1 MPIPF
6 LNRIISRIFGQASL
20 RAVLVISFVLP
31 VLTIVGLMGYLTA
44 IRPGEILL
52 VGSIGVGLVGA
63 IAFALESWILE
74 PLQYL
79 HFGTQ
84 TLTASGKDRDE
95 MRSPQTLEAGERR
108 TAECLG
114 DRFLKALTRWRQEA
128 REPHPLVCGRTDEL
142 GQLVRGFDRAIEL
155 VEESL
160 STCTLQLE
168 DVRRK
173 NEELQHL
180 DRLKDLFLA
189 STAHELR
196 TYFNGTIGMAESL
209 LEDGANGAGSQ
220 LDWQTQNLLAI
231 ASSGRRAYHFIND
244 ILDVSALKEGTLELQ
259 IQLLDLRTIVED
271 VWKTLQ
277 PLCDRHDLASLKGI
291 PANLPLV
298 RADENRLKQIFYHLI
313 GNAIK
318 LTNRGSIE
326 ICARQIASPDGAS
339 IEIAISDTGIG
350 IPEEQLARMLAFF
363 ERADSA
369 IVYEYGGTGVGLAI
383 VGKLVE
389 AHGGTLQVRSGLG
402 KGSQVTFTLPIRDRA
417 DRSFDRQPLQNPIH
431 PVSISH
437 EFGAITNPIRPIN
450 ATDRPLV
457 KVLVVDDD
465 PIHVR
470 AIVNYLVSE
479 NYEVYHAS
487 NGMEALA
494 ALEGRFDPNII
505 LLDLVMP
512 GMTGFEVCQK
522 IRQTFHSHDLP
533 IVMLTVQSQVNEV
546 MAGLDAG
553 ANDYLTKP
561 ISKHEL
567 IARIKTHLRLSNLN
581 AAYSR
586 FVPSQFLK
594 LLQKDSI
601 VDVKLGDHIHR
612 EMSILFSD
620 IRSFT
625 TLSEKMNPEE
635 NFKFINSYLSRMEPE
650 IMKNRGFI
658 DKYIGDSIMAL
669 FSGGAD
675 DAIRAAIAMLHK
687 LVEYNQHRQSIGYD
701 PIQIGI
707 GINTGSLML
716 GTVGGRNR
724 MDGTVISDAVNLAS
738 RIESLTKEYGVSL
751 LISHQTFAN
760 IENPNDYQI
769 RLVERLK
776 VKGKSESVAVF
787 EVFDGDP
794 PQLRDAKFETRGIF
808 EQGVLFYY
816 GSSFRKAAECFETCL
831 KTNPQD
837 RIAQIYLERCKKYHI
852 T

>member
-1 MPIPF
+1 M
-6 LNRIISRIFGQASL
+6 
-20 RAVLVISFVLP
+20 LP

>member
-1 MPIPF
+1 M
-6 LNRIISRIFGQASL
+6 
-20 RAVLVISFVLP
+20 VLP
-31 VLTIVGLMGYLTA
+31 VLVVLGLSLSLTSIDLGDAIVLGFAGLGFATIVAL
-44 IRPGEILL
+44 
-52 VGSIGVGLVGA
+52 A
-63 IAFALESWILE
+63 IASWILE
-74 PLQYL
+74 PVLYL
-79 HFGTQ
+79 RFGTQ
-84 TLTASGKDRDE
+84 TLTVLGESYSSDRVGKNTKSSLDPDR
-95 MRSPQTLEAGERR
+95 L
-108 TAECLG
+108 
-114 DRFLKALTRWRQEA
+114 LKALAQLRDSDRSA
-128 REPHPLVCGRTDEL
+128 HPLLSRRSDEL
-142 GQLVRGFDRAIEL
+142 GQLVGGFDRFVEFVEQSFVTLVSQKEEL
-155 VEESL
+155 QHQN
-160 STCTLQLE
+160 T
-168 DVRRK
+168 
-173 NEELQHL
+173 ELQHL
-180 DRLKDLFLA
+180 DRLKDLFLS

-209 LEDGANGAGSQ
+209 LEETSDSPS
-220 LDWQTQNLLAI
+220 DWQTQSLLAI

-244 ILDVSALKEGTLELQ
+244 ILDIALLKEGTIELQ
-259 IQLLDLRTIVED
+259 IQFLDLRTIVED
-271 VWKTLQ
+271 VLQTLQ
-277 PLCDRHDLASLKGI
+277 PLCGEKDRVEIDGI
-291 PANLPLV
+291 PASLPLV
-298 RADENRLKQIFYHLI
+298 RADENRLNQIFYNLI

-318 LTNRGSIE
+318 LTSRGTIDISAQQILENDRPSLE
-326 ICARQIASPDGAS
+326 IT
-339 IEIAISDTGIG
+339 ISDTGMG
-350 IPEEQLARMLAFF
+350 IPQEKLARMQAFF
-363 ERADSA
+363 ERADSS
-369 IVYEYGGTGVGLAI
+369 IVYEYGGMGVGLAI

-389 AHGGTLQVRSGLG
+389 AHGGQLQVRSTLG
-402 KGSQVTFTLPIRDRA
+402 RGSQVTFTLPISSDGEFTVDGEISKAPICRLPVLRN
-417 DRSFDRQPLQNPIH
+417 SESISNPIA
-431 PVSISH
+431 PL
-437 EFGAITNPIRPIN
+437 NP
-450 ATDRPLV
+450 TPLNSNGQPPV
-457 KVLVVDDD
+457 KVMVVDDD

-479 NYEVYHAS
+479 NYEVYRAS
-487 NGMEALA
+487 NGIEALD
-494 ALEGRFDPNII
+494 ALKENFRPNII

-533 IVMLTVQSQVNEV
+533 IVMLTVKNQVNEV

-581 AAYSR
+581 SAYSR

-625 TLSEKMNPEE
+625 TLSEKMSPEE

-687 LVEYNQHRQSIGYD
+687 LVEYNQHRKSIGYD

-716 GTVGGRNR
+716 GTVGGPNR

-760 IENPNDYQI
+760 IENPNKYKI

-776 VKGKSESVAVF
+776 VKGKSEAVAVF

-794 PQLRDAKFETRGIF
+794 PTLRDAKFATRGIF

-816 GSSFRKAAECFETCL
+816 GSSFRKAADCFEACL
-831 KTNPQD
+831 ERNSDD
-837 RIAQIYLERCKKYHI
+837 RIAQIYLERCRKYHI